1 MKKRKL
7 KAFVI
12 PTTLATLGVL
22 SITTALVL
30 TKPTNTL
37 QEKEII
43 DYVSNSIIS
52 ENMAVINTKTKVIYP
67 YTDSLVKVGKDY
79 YNYKG
84 SSEEQEK
91 SIIYHENTYIQNS
104 GIDFTSENAFE
115 VVSVL
120 DGTVSNVKEDEVL
133 GKIIEINHSNE
144 FVTVYQSL
152 SEANVKKGDTV
163 FQGQVIG
170 ISGTSELNKELGNH
184 LHFEF
189 YVGGQIV
196 NPTLYLDKELPQ
208 KTKEE

>member
-163 FQGQVIG
+163 FQGHVIG
-170 ISGTSELNKELGNH
+170 ISGTSKLNKELGNH

>member
-170 ISGTSELNKELGNH
+170 ISGTRELNKELGNH

>member
-196 NPTLYLDKELPQ
+196 NPTLYLEKELPQ